1 MLGFKLLLIVFDG
14 EKYLFDSWTF
24 YVKSSAKWYI
34 YMKREQKF
42 DILEISP
49 VIMCMWEEA
58 PGKKS
63 DAEVKEGSGLKVE
76 RILGFTDKWSS

>member
-1 MLGFKLLLIVFDG
+1 MFGG
-14 EKYLFDSWTF
+14 EKYLFDSWMF
-24 YVKSSAKWYI
+24 DVKSSAKWYI

-58 PGKKS
+58 PGKKN
-63 DAEVKEGSGLKVE
+63 DAEVEDRSRLKVE
-76 RILGFTDKWSS
+76 RI

>member
-1 MLGFKLLLIVFDG
+1 MFGG
-14 EKYLFDSWTF
+14 EKYLFDSRMF
-24 YVKSSAKWYI
+24 DVKSSAKWYI

-58 PGKKS
+58 PGKKN
-63 DAEVKEGSGLKVE
+63 DAEVEEGPGLKVE